1 MTNEEM
7 LKLCYPP
14 YSRDNYKEAQNCII
28 DAMKSYQKSIKF
40 AEGEEGAGFPLTQ
53 QTITKLMEDGFS
65 VRSYVMD
72 GRFISRVTWIN
83 N

>member
-1 MTNEEM
+1 MTKEEM
-7 LKLCYPP
+7 LKLYYPP

-40 AEGEEGAGFPLTQ
+40 TEGGGAGFPLTQ
-53 QTITKLMEDGFS
+53 QTITKLIEDGFS
-65 VRSYVMD
+65 VHSYVMD
-72 GRFISRVTWIN
+72 GRFVSIVTWIN